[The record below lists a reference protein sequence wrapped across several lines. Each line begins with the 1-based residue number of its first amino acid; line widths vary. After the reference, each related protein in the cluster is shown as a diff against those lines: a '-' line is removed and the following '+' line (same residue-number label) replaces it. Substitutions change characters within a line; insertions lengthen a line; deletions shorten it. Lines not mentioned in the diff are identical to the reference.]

1 VSGTKCHLC
10 LGPLIRRR
18 FGAASHVEAREK
30 RTQRHSCEAGKAD
43 VVNSR
48 LNNSRDQALQQAS
61 QALRMQQ
68 FDRAE
73 QLATKFLKTNRT
85 DRNAVLIL
93 GHALIAQNR
102 HADAIEPL
110 ERAARRSSDAEIE
123 TLLGA
128 ALCNSGRSEDGIEQ
142 LRRTAAQRPPYLPAF
157 QELAGQLAKAGQLNE
172 GIKIIENGLALA
184 PESIDLKLDLGR
196 LFLENNDRAKARDIL
211 VAARDAA
218 PGRPDILTELARTLL
233 FDGEY
238 AAAADAFRHALGL
251 RPEDTLARAN
261 LAACLLEMGQ
271 RDGGE
276 AALRSVLRGR
286 PHMLGRVAY
295 ALSASSHGR
304 FFFRPS
310 ALAKFLGREPV

>member
-1 VSGTKCHLC
+1 MSG
-10 LGPLIRRR
+10 
-18 FGAASHVEAREK
+18 
-30 RTQRHSCEAGKAD
+30 
-43 VVNSR
+43 
-48 LNNSRDQALQQAS
+48 NNSRAQALQQAS
-61 QALRMQQ
+61 QALQMRQ

-73 QLATKFLKTNRT
+73 QLAAKFLKSNRT

-93 GHALIAQNR
+93 AHALIAQNR
-102 HADAIEPL
+102 AAEAIEPL
-110 ERAARRSSDAEIE
+110 ERAARRSGDAEIE

-128 ALCNSGRSEDGIEQ
+128 ALCGSGRSGDGIEQ

-172 GIKIIENGLALA
+172 GIKTIEDGLALA

-196 LFLENNDRAKARDIL
+196 LLLENNDRARARDIL
-211 VAARDAA
+211 IVARDAA
-218 PGRPDILTELARTLL
+218 PGRPDILTELARVLL

-251 RPEDTLARAN
+251 RPDDTLARAN

-271 RDGGE
+271 RDGAE

-310 ALAKFLGREPV
+310 ALAKFLAREPG